1 MQETEGDGGETV
13 TQASLRKPRSTVTQT
28 IKKGDCIMK
37 RMLTWVLAVITVG
50 TMVLGGCSG
59 KQEAPAN
66 ATTAATQ
73 AADTKAAEP
82 GTEQTEAKQT
92 EAAAAQTDYPT
103 KTVEVVYH
111 SSTGSGGDIMLRAF
125 DKSLLN
131 LAAEGK
137 VNHKGWVINNMPGG
151 SGATAWTYVANAAPD
166 GYTLLGISSTIL
178 TAPLMNDMDVNY
190 ESFTPVAMMLVDPMV
205 IAVPGTSPYNS
216 FEELIQ
222 GAKDAPGTQ
231 SWAGGV
237 AGELGFVAGME
248 VQKNYE
254 VSFNLVPFEGGG
266 DAAASLMG
274 GHLTAAI
281 GEFAELSEAARS
293 GNVKILACFNDI
305 NVEGFEDV
313 PTLADLGHPEIE
325 ITKIRGILGPKGMDQ
340 AVVDAIVAQLKAMTE
355 EESFKEYVEAN
366 GLIVDFR
373 TGDEFTNMMKEQ
385 TELLKQSL
393 ANAS

>member
-1 MQETEGDGGETV
+1 MKQPRTKEKGE
-13 TQASLRKPRSTVTQT
+13 R
-28 IKKGDCIMK
+28 IMK
-37 RMLTWVLAVITVG
+37 RAGKRLAVFTAG
-50 TMVLGGCSG
+50 MMVLMAALGGCGSQ
-59 KQEAPAN
+59 KVPA
-66 ATTAATQ
+66 
-73 AADTKAAEP
+73 
-82 GTEQTEAKQT
+82 GT
-92 EAAAAQTDYPT
+92 EAAATAAAAPADTSPAAKDAAAAPEQKEPESPAAAVDYPT

-125 DKSLLN
+125 DKSLLS

-137 VNHKGWVINNMPGG
+137 VQHKGWVINNMPGG
-151 SGATAWTYVANAAPD
+151 SGATAWTYVAKADPD

-178 TAPLMNDMDVNY
+178 TAPLMNEMDVSY
-190 ESFTPVAMMLVDPMV
+190 ESFTPIAMMLVDPMV
-205 IAVPGTSPYNS
+205 VAVPASSPYTT

-248 VQKNYE
+248 VQKNFE
-254 VSFNLVPFEGGG
+254 ASFNLVPFEGGG

-293 GNVKILACFNDI
+293 GSVRILACFNDI

-313 PTLADLGHPEIE
+313 PTMADLGHPEIE
-325 ITKIRGILGPKGMDQ
+325 ITKIRGILGPKGMDP
-340 AVVDAIVAQLKAMTE
+340 AVVEAIVAQLKAMTGE
-355 EESFKEYVEAN
+355 ASFQDYVAAN

-373 TGDEFTNMMKEQ
+373 TGDEFTQMMAEQ
-385 TELLKQSL
+385 TELLKASL
-393 ANAS
+393 AAAQ

>member
-1 MQETEGDGGETV
+1 
-13 TQASLRKPRSTVTQT
+13 
-28 IKKGDCIMK
+28 MK
-37 RMLTWVLAVITVG
+37 RMRRGLAILVTAAMIG
-50 TMVLGGCSG
+50 AVLGGCAK
-59 KQEAPAN
+59 KQVAATEAP
-66 ATTAATQ
+66 
-73 AADTKAAEP
+73 KAE
-82 GTEQTEAKQT
+82 TEAKT
-92 EAAAAQTDYPT
+92 EKPAEAEKPSETAKPSESPAAAVDYPT

-125 DKSLLN
+125 DKSLMN

-137 VNHKGWVINNMPGG
+137 IQHKGWVINNMPGG
-151 SGATAWTYVANAAPD
+151 SGATAWTYVANAEPD

-205 IAVPGTSPYNS
+205 IAGPGNSPYNT

-248 VQKNYE
+248 VQKYFE
-254 VSFNLVPFEGGG
+254 ASFNLVPFEGGG

-293 GNVKILACFNDI
+293 GSVRILACFNDI

-313 PTLADLGHPEIE
+313 PTLAQLGHPEIE
-325 ITKIRGILGPKGMDQ
+325 ITKIRGILGPKDMDP
-340 AVVDAIVAQLKAMTE
+340 AVVEAIVAQLKAMTE
-355 EESFKEYVEAN
+355 EQSFKEYVAAN

-373 TGDEFTNMMKEQ
+373 TGEAFMDMMREQ
-385 TELLKQSL
+385 TELLKESL

>member
-1 MQETEGDGGETV
+1 MLSKATE
-13 TQASLRKPRSTVTQT
+13 QT
-28 IKKGDCIMK
+28 KKGDCIMK
-37 RMLTWVLAVITVG
+37 RMLTWLVAVITVC

-59 KQEAPAN
+59 KQE
-66 ATTAATQ
+66 TAATAAATTQ
-73 AADTKAAEP
+73 AAQTKAPEA
-82 GTEQTEAKQT
+82 GTEQTQAQQT
-92 EAAAAQTDYPT
+92 EAAAQTDYPT

-125 DKSLLN
+125 DKSLIN
-131 LAAEGK
+131 LASEGK
-137 VNHKGWVINNMPGG
+137 VSHKGWVINNMPGG

-190 ESFTPVAMMLVDPMV
+190 ESFTPVAMLLVDPMV

-216 FEELIQ
+216 FDELIQ

-248 VQKNYE
+248 VQKSYG

-340 AVVDAIVAQLKAMTE
+340 AVVDAIVAQLKAMTDE
-355 EESFKEYVEAN
+355 TSFQDYVAAN

-373 TGDEFTNMMKEQ
+373 TGDEFTEMMREQ
-385 TELLKQSL
+385 TELLKASL